1 MLFEI
6 SNTMA
11 KQKTAKVISTPQK
24 SELKLSEKSLLFI
37 LGAIAFLLFANTLGH
52 GYALDDVAVITRNK
66 FVQKGVAGWPD
77 IFSSFYWQG
86 FWDLNTGL
94 YRPLSLAMF
103 ALEWQVA
110 PNSTFLFHLNNVLL
124 YSISAI
130 FLFKLL
136 VKLLPNVN
144 QWVLFFT
151 TLLFIVHPLHTEVV
165 ANIKSRDELLCFLF
179 FIITTWVVSNEKI
192 QGIKY
197 LLISSLVYLLALF
210 SKEAAITF
218 IPVFALVLYFFK
230 GFDWKQSAIRVAPL
244 AVIAVIWLGIRYYV
258 TQVIGPPMVKLTYI
272 DNSIIGCGDFF
283 SRTAT
288 AIAIAGKY
296 LMKCFVPLDLAYD
309 YSYNQIPCE
318 TFASPSVII
327 SLGIFSGLIYLAW
340 KYRVTKP
347 VISFGIL
354 FFFITFSLSS
364 NIVINIGTTMADRL
378 VFTPSFGILLAFV
391 YALAEMAKLNRKTHI
406 YICIGIA
413 ALFSLK
419 TFARNKDW
427 KSDVTLYLADIKTS
441 PESNRVNYNYATA
454 LLGNLSTDET
464 QKQAQVNEIIK
475 YLSKAITID
484 SNDRNSYANL
494 AVAYYKI
501 KDYANSAKAS
511 QKAISFNKKDY
522 SLYGNYADALFMN
535 KQYDSALYYY
545 KICIDNNIVNDYTYN
560 FIGVSY
566 FSKQDFKSAILNF
579 EKGVSLYPNY
589 AETWFNYGNALA
601 ANGQFV
607 EAIEKFQKAYS
618 LNPSNKQALYF
629 IGMSYDN
636 LGDKVKAAEYYQRSK
651 Q

>member
-1 MLFEI
+1 
-6 SNTMA
+6 MA
-11 KQKTAKVISTPQK
+11 KQKAAKVNSPPKQTEP
-24 SELKLSEKSLLFI
+24 KLTEKNMLLI
-37 LGAIAFLLFANTLGH
+37 LGGIAFLLFANTLGH

-66 FVQKGVAGWPD
+66 FVQKGIAGWPD

-230 GFDWKQSAIRVAPL
+230 GFDRKQSAIRVAPL

-378 VFTPSFGILLAFV
+378 LFLPSFGILLASV
-391 YALAEMAKLNRKTHI
+391 YSASEMMKQKLAAYI
-406 YICIGIA
+406 YIGVA
-413 ALFSLK
+413 FLFAFK
-419 TFARNKDW
+419 TFNRNKDW

-454 LLGNLSTDET
+454 LLGNLPTDESE
-464 QKQAQVNEIIK
+464 KQTQVNEIIK
-475 YLSKAITID
+475 YLNKAISID
-484 SNDRNSYANL
+484 SNDRNSFANL

-545 KICIDNNIVNDYTYN
+545 KICIDNSIVNDYTYN

-601 ANGQFV
+601 ADGQFV
-607 EAIEKFQKAYS
+607 KAIEKFEKAYS
-618 LNPSNKQALYF
+618 LNPANKQALYF
-629 IGMSYDN
+629 IGMSYEN
-636 LGDKVKAAEYYQRSK
+636 LGNKAKADEFYQSSK
-651 Q
+651 K

>member
-1 MLFEI
+1 
-6 SNTMA
+6 MA
-11 KQKTAKVISTPQK
+11 KQKAAKVNSPQQK
-24 SELKLSEKSLLFI
+24 SELKLSEKSLMFI

-52 GYALDDVAVITRNK
+52 EYALDDVAVITRNK
-66 FVQKGVAGWPD
+66 FVQKGIAGWPD

-103 ALEWQVA
+103 ALEWQLA

-124 YSISAI
+124 YSVSAI

-179 FIITTWVVSNEKI
+179 FILTTWVVSNDKF
-192 QGIKY
+192 QGLKY
-197 LLISSLVYLLALF
+197 LLMSSLVYLLALF

-218 IPVFALVLYFFK
+218 IPVFVLILYFFK

-296 LMKCFVPLDLAYD
+296 LMKCFVPFDLAYD

-318 TFASPSVII
+318 TFASLSVII
-327 SLGIFSGLIYLAW
+327 SLSIFSALIYLAW
-340 KYRVTKP
+340 KYRLTKP

-378 VFTPSFGILLAFV
+378 VYIPSFGILLAFV
-391 YALAEMAKLNRKTHI
+391 FALAEIAKLSRMTYI

-454 LLGNLSTDET
+454 LLGNLPTDET

-475 YLSKAITID
+475 YLNKALSID
-484 SNDRNSYANL
+484 RNDKNSYANL
-494 AVAYYKI
+494 AVAYYKM
-501 KDYANSAKAS
+501 KDYKNSIS
-511 QKAISFNKKDY
+511 SSRKAISFSKRDY
-522 SLYGNYADALFMN
+522 SLYSNLADALFMN
-535 KQYDSALYYY
+535 QQYDSALYYF
-545 KICIDNNIVNDYTYN
+545 KLCTDKNIVNDYTYN

-566 FSKQDFKSAILNF
+566 FSKREYKNAILNF
-579 EKGVSLYPNY
+579 EKGISLYPNY

-601 ANGQFV
+601 IDGQLIK
-607 EAIEKFQKAYS
+607 AIAAFEKAYS
-618 LNPSNKQALYF
+618 LNPTNKQALYF
-629 IGMSYDN
+629 IGMSYEN
-636 LGDKVKAAEYYQRSK
+636 MGNKVKANEYYLLSK
-651 Q
+651 N